1 MTTEA
6 GNDEQSRLL
15 SRFGRKFAPGE
26 VIFEAGAPATEAY
39 LLQEGRVRLIK
50 RVGGS
55 ERSLRVIRPGDLFG
69 EQALVPGTPR
79 TSTAVALVE
88 SSALVLEQDTVE
100 HVLTG
105 NPAVGMR
112 VLQQLIR
119 RLRDAEDQIELL
131 MLHDSQV
138 KVCTALLQLS
148 QELQRGRPDV
158 ADSVV
163 LSVSPMD
170 LSARVGLDVDTVK
183 RNIQQLRTSGH
194 IRIEGEQI
202 QIPDVEGVRELRRL
216 LEIKDEI
223 AGAGEAA
230 RAVRRPES

>member
-1 MTTEA
+1 MTTET

-15 SRFGRKFAPGE
+15 SRFGKRFAPGE
-26 VIFEAGAPATEAY
+26 VIFEGGAAAGEAY

-50 RVGGS
+50 RVGTS

-69 EQALVPGTPR
+69 EQALLPGTPR

-88 SSALVLEQDTVE
+88 SSALALEQGTFE
-100 HVLTG
+100 HILTG

-119 RLRDAEDQIELL
+119 RLREAEDQIELL
-131 MLHDSQV
+131 MVRDSQV
-138 KVCTALLQLS
+138 KVCAALLQLS
-148 QELQRGRPDV
+148 QELQRGRPEMTE
-158 ADSVV
+158 SVV

-183 RNIQQLRTSGH
+183 RNISQLRTSGH
-194 IRIEGEQI
+194 IKIEGEQI

-216 LEIKDEI
+216 LEMKDEI
-223 AGAGEAA
+223 AGANEAA
-230 RAVRRPES
+230 RAVRRVEP

>member
-1 MTTEA
+1 MTPET

-26 VIFEAGAPATEAY
+26 VIFEAGAPAAEAY
-39 LLQEGRVRLIK
+39 LRQEGRVRLIK
-50 RVGGS
+50 KVGAS

-69 EQALVPGTPR
+69 EQALLPGTPR
-79 TSTAVALVE
+79 TSTAVALIE
-88 SSALVLEQDTVE
+88 SSALVLEQGTFE

-112 VLQQLIR
+112 VMQQLIR

-138 KVCTALLQLS
+138 KVCAALLQLS
-148 QELQRGRPDV
+148 QELQRGRTDL

-163 LSVSPMD
+163 LSVSPME

-194 IRIEGEQI
+194 LRIEGEQI

-216 LEIKDEI
+216 LEMKDEI
-223 AGAGEAA
+223 AGANEAA

>member
-6 GNDEQSRLL
+6 GHDEQSRLL

-26 VIFEAGAPATEAY
+26 VIFEAGAAATEAY

-50 RVGGS
+50 RVGNS

-88 SSALVLEQDTVE
+88 SSALALEQSTVE

-138 KVCTALLQLS
+138 KVCAALLQLS
-148 QELQRGRPDV
+148 QELQRGRPDTG
-158 ADSVV
+158 DSVV

-194 IRIEGEQI
+194 VRIEGEQI
-202 QIPDVEGVRELRRL
+202 QIPDVEGMRELRRL
-216 LEIKDEI
+216 LEMKGEI
-223 AGAGEAA
+223 AGANEAA
-230 RAVRRPES
+230 RAVGRPEP